1 MAISRIKRIIF
12 VVFMVFFFSNTAL
25 YSEGDKKEELRNYL
39 KNIDPVLTRV
49 QITTSNFSQ
58 KLLTMESVISEMKA
72 YIDTIHSL
80 RPPEFIIRQHKMMLL
95 SLKKLRMG
103 FYMLSSGDRLA
114 SVRLV
119 NRGRDLLRLAVKDI
133 VKFGKDEGLIK
144 GEDEI
149 AH

>member
-1 MAISRIKRIIF
+1 MNVSRIKKIALA
-12 VVFMVFFFSNTAL
+12 VFMVFFFPHAAA
-25 YSEGDKKEELRNYL
+25 YSEGDKKEELRDYL
-39 KNIDPVLTRV
+39 KRLDPVLTRV

-58 KLLTMESVISEMKA
+58 KLLTMESVITEMKA

-80 RPPEFIIRQHKMMLL
+80 TPPEFIARQHKMMLL

-103 FYMLSSGDRLA
+103 FYMLSSGDRRA

-133 VKFGKDEGLIK
+133 VKLGKEEGLIK
-144 GEDEI
+144 EENEI

>member
-1 MAISRIKRIIF
+1 MDVSRIKKIVF
-12 VVFMVFFFSNTAL
+12 AVFMVFFFFHAAA
-25 YSEGDKKEELRNYL
+25 YSAGDKKEELRDYL
-39 KNIDPVLTRV
+39 KRIDPVLTRA
-49 QITTSNFSQ
+49 QITARNFSQ

>member
-12 VVFMVFFFSNTAL
+12 AVFMVFFFSNTAL

>member
-1 MAISRIKRIIF
+1 
-12 VVFMVFFFSNTAL
+12 
-25 YSEGDKKEELRNYL
+25 
-39 KNIDPVLTRV
+39 
-49 QITTSNFSQ
+49 
-58 KLLTMESVISEMKA
+58 MESVISEMKA

>member
-12 VVFMVFFFSNTAL
+12 AVFMVFFFSNTAA
-25 YSEGDKKEELRNYL
+25 YSAGDKKEELRDYL
-39 KNIDPVLTRV
+39 KRIDPVLTRA
-49 QITTSNFSQ
+49 QITARNFSQ

-72 YIDTIHSL
+72 CIDTIHSL
-80 RPPEFIIRQHKMMLL
+80 RPPEFIIRQHKMVLL

-133 VKFGKDEGLIK
+133 VKLGKEEGLIK
-144 GEDEI
+144 EDNEM